1 METSALQITLSCKF
15 LHGSFYFFMCF
26 VMVPGADL
34 AGDSSQA
41 AVCHR
46 AVLDTISLP

>member
-15 LHGSFYFFMCF
+15 LHASFYFIMCF

-34 AGDSSQA
+34 AVDSSQP
-41 AVCHR
+41 VCHR
-46 AVLDTISLP
+46 AMLDTISLP